1 MESVRSRNL
10 AEASRFQEEEFARK
24 ADHAERRAKEAR
36 RKGLPRGRWDAESRH
51 WSSEAGNHTRERRRY
66 EEETLRA
73 GTAIKEMAEQSEEL
87 AKEIESVRSEAMA
100 CQERLLSLER
110 LEDSITAAADS
121 SDDGPQPPSITDAAA
136 AILYD
141 IVEKKRESMKAFRLT
156 SRSGNTIT
164 LMLDYFTKTDRL
176 VKYQEAA
183 VFAVETP
190 VPEALMGTRID
201 AR

>member
-1 MESVRSRNL
+1 
-10 AEASRFQEEEFARK
+10 
-24 ADHAERRAKEAR
+24 
-36 RKGLPRGRWDAESRH
+36 
-51 WSSEAGNHTRERRRY
+51 
-66 EEETLRA
+66 
-73 GTAIKEMAEQSEEL
+73 MAEQSEEP
-87 AKEIESVRSEAMA
+87 AKAIESVRSEAMA

-156 SRSGNTIT
+156 GRSGNTIT

-176 VKYQEAA
+176 VKYQQAA

-190 VPEALMGTRID
+190 VPEALMGTRIG